1 MNGTTPSPPDGLLSA
16 IMPSIT
22 LNLSSISLGLSWTTI
37 LTILVPSYLLLVRH
51 LRFQRLRSYR
61 TRFPQYFLPDGTPN
75 PTNLSKMTLQDA
87 HQIIMDLTQREFP
100 YLYQRS
106 LFFALFKTY
115 AIPSISSLLLATGQL
130 SSPKTASKRATDTEV
145 LVLEILTNPPWEKRG
160 LEALARMNWLHGRWQ
175 KAGRISDGD
184 MLYTLS
190 MFALEPDRWINRWEW
205 RDVTEVERCATGV
218 VWREV
223 GGLMGIGFEG
233 LERFSETKEKKED
246 GKGDGEKE
254 KEESGL
260 EWMEKMERWSEW
272 YEETEMRYEESNEK
286 VARHTVDLL
295 LLNQLKVLRG
305 LGKGFIRVLMGRR
318 LREAMNFPEPPQWQE
333 KSLTWFLYFRRWLLL
348 HLSPPRFEWMVLHKL
363 NKDADPVTGKYNYN
377 VYELDPW
384 YVKPTFWSRW
394 SPAALLRRLSGAP
407 VPGDGGSR
415 YQPEGYSISEVGPEK
430 LKGQGKEEIKEMV
443 KDLERRRMEV
453 LAKGGSCPAG
463 GGADGDRRRCPMGL
477 A

>member
-1 MNGTTPSPPDGLLSA
+1 
-16 IMPSIT
+16 
-22 LNLSSISLGLSWTTI
+22 
-37 LTILVPSYLLLVRH
+37 
-51 LRFQRLRSYR
+51 
-61 TRFPQYFLPDGTPN
+61 
-75 PTNLSKMTLQDA
+75 
-87 HQIIMDLTQREFP
+87 MDLSQREFP

-130 SSPKTASKRATDTEV
+130 SSPKAASKRATDTEV

-233 LERFSETKEKKED
+233 LERFSETKEKKGD

-318 LREAMNFPEPPQWQE
+318 LREAMKYVFFSLFFSFQSRFCDDKRGRLTNNHPQFPRTTSIARKVPNLVPLLPPLAAPAPQP
-333 KSLTWFLYFRRWLLL
+333 
-348 HLSPPRFEWMVLHKL
+348 SPIRV
-363 NKDADPVTGKYNYN
+363 
-377 VYELDPW
+377 
-384 YVKPTFWSRW
+384 
-394 SPAALLRRLSGAP
+394 
-407 VPGDGGSR
+407 DGSA
-415 YQPEGYSISEVGPEK
+415 QTQ
-430 LKGQGKEEIKEMV
+430 QG
-443 KDLERRRMEV
+443 
-453 LAKGGSCPAG
+453 C
-463 GGADGDRRRCPMGL
+463 
-477 A
+477 